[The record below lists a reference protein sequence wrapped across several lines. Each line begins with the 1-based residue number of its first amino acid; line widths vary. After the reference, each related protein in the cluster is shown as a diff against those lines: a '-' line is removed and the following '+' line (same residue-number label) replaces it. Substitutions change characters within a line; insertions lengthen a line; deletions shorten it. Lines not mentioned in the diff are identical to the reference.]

1 VSSQPADLPQ
11 GQASVEL
18 VPAASSEPAAA
29 ATPAA
34 SESRPSRADAAR
46 SSGYRSRFALI
57 YVALAVLAGVGVG
70 AFAILL
76 TKPDAAPAPAWS
88 AWAPSGSDLAKTKQ
102 IADRVSKGYRDD
114 IGDQLV
120 IALSGPPTVTAG
132 SSEGTGDIP
141 VRAIAIRPDT
151 STGQAEEDDV
161 AIVDSA
167 SSHQYILCGLGAN
180 CSISSGAPSEE
191 RHALLRREAVE
202 LALYTFKYV
211 PSVDSVTVF
220 LPPRPDA
227 AAAPTAVFLRR
238 GDVEPEL
245 RKPLRDTLE
254 PTTPTIGQLQGQ
266 ELAAVNRVTRPR
278 LYQYEYTQAQDGS
291 AVLVLNPIVTTG

>member
-1 VSSQPADLPQ
+1 MSSQPADVPQ
-11 GQASVEL
+11 AQQPVEL
-18 VPAASSEPAAA
+18 VPSAPTAPTAAPEAG
-29 ATPAA
+29 
-34 SESRPSRADAAR
+34 ESRPSRADAAR

-57 YVALAVLAGVGVG
+57 YVALAVLAGIGVG

-76 TKPDAAPAPAWS
+76 TKPEAAPAPAWS
-88 AWAPSGSDLAKTKQ
+88 AWEPSGSDLAKTKQ

-161 AIVDSA
+161 ALVDSA

-211 PSVDSVTVF
+211 PSIETVTVF
-220 LPPRPDA
+220 LPPRPDGA
-227 AAAPTAVFLRR
+227 VPPNAVFLSRN
-238 GDVEPEL
+238 DVADEL
-245 RKPLRDTLE
+245 GQPLFKTLE
-254 PTTPTIGQLQGQ
+254 PTTPGIDQLQGR
-266 ELAAVNRVTRPR
+266 ELAAVNRITRPR
-278 LYQYEYTQAQDGS
+278 LYQFEYTQAQDGS
-291 AVLVLNPIVTTG
+291 AVLVLDPVVSSS